1 MAVDKSYALTTRDR
15 VIDFLELKNLSA
27 TDNAVIDIFIE
38 TATEFIENYCERRF
52 KKTTYTNEVYDGD
65 GSEFIRLKQYPVIS
79 TESVTLSRRSSA
91 SNEDDWDSIDS
102 EDYFVDYDNGIIE
115 YVKGMKFQN
124 YPRHYRV
131 TYTAGFD
138 FDNSTT
144 FLADTEAGDV
154 EYACWKLIAV
164 MWNRR
169 KADPSVQSEKLG
181 NYAVTYR
188 KFVNENAEV
197 QSILDK
203 YARVS
208 VGGLRN

>member
-27 TDNAVIDIFIE
+27 TDNAIIDIFIE